1 MLSHTSGLLD
11 YEDLMDP
18 ADTRQVHDA
27 DVLALLAREDRLA
40 FAPGTQYRY
49 SNSGYALLA
58 LIVGRAAGT
67 DFASFLQQRIFRPLG
82 MAHTVAHQDGV
93 DVVAQRAYG
102 YSEVDGHW
110 QRTDQSTTS
119 AVLGDG
125 GIYASLDDLARWD
138 AALYDDRLLSAASRK
153 AMFSPATAT
162 TEADVP
168 HYGFGWR
175 LNGRMQWHSGESIG
189 FRNVILRY
197 PDKHL
202 TVIVLS
208 NRNAPEPYPL
218 ALKIAQRWLDT
229 LQ

>member
-1 MLSHTSGLLD
+1 
-11 YEDLMDP
+11 
-18 ADTRQVHDA
+18 
-27 DVLALLAREDRLA
+27 
-40 FAPGTQYRY
+40 
-49 SNSGYALLA
+49 
-58 LIVGRAAGT
+58 
-67 DFASFLQQRIFRPLG
+67 
-82 MAHTVAHQDGV
+82 
-93 DVVAQRAYG
+93 
-102 YSEVDGHW
+102 
-110 QRTDQSTTS
+110 
-119 AVLGDG
+119 
-125 GIYASLDDLARWD
+125 
-138 AALYDDRLLSAASRK
+138 
-153 AMFSPATAT
+153 MFSPATAT

-175 LNGRMQWHSGESIG
+175 LNGRAQWHSGESIG